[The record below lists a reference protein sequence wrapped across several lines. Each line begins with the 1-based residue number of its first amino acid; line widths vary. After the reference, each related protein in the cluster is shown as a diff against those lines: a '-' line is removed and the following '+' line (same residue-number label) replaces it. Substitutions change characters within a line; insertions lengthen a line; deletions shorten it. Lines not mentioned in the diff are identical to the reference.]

1 MSENPYEAPS
11 EIEYDS
17 FMHRCCPQCGQHV
30 RIGKVLTTTAFARW
44 PCERCGCVLRI
55 NKTRRLIA
63 ASCIGGILVCSIGV
77 GMLLWRFTTVGSS
90 LAGAMMFALVTLPLP
105 LVIDGVKRAG

>member
-17 FMHRCCPQCGQHV
+17 FMHRCCPQCGQRV
-30 RIGKVLTTTAFARW
+30 RIGKVLTTTLCTRW
-44 PCERCGCVLRI
+44 PCERCGCVLQI

-63 ASCIGGILVCSIGV
+63 ALCIGVIPICSLGV
-77 GMLLWRFTTVGSS
+77 ATLLMRFTTVDSS
-90 LAGAMMFALVTLPLP
+90 LTGALMFALVTLPLP